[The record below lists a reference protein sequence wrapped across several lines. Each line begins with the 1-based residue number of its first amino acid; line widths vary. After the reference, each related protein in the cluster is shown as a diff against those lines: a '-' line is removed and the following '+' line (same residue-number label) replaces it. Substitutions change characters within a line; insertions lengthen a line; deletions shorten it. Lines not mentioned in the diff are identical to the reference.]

1 MNGGLAKPAPEN
13 TYTLVN
19 REFLCDCQLDLEH
32 ASIVR
37 QLSSCSMSK
46 STNMHMKF
54 TVDIAF
60 WEIFKTR
67 SPNSAS
73 NIQPHYTDEV
83 QIFSVD
89 LYEPQVKKL
98 DQLVNLESFMETMGT
113 DGLRI
118 PTFEEREASQ
128 HMQNIMPRWLN
139 NVLVMTCT
147 AMTTILMIMI
157 LVLLAKHFK
166 MKAFVSMLTLETLP
180 PPVEATN
187 FTATAL
193 ASALVAPNPA
203 RGTKVVCAY
212 PVSVIWQNIL
222 EYLVL
227 IYALTQFFRPIT
239 WCKGYKYNKKC
250 ALYLFVYDTE
260 HERYSPMKIMSLKG
274 PMHNYRIKYTGEGI
288 SLTLVRSWTYD
299 TMRISWGGVQVMDK
313 SDPVSL
319 PTTVIV
325 ALRHKIMT
333 RRIAQQLGEV
343 QYMLKQGSS
352 WHDITDYYRA
362 RKKAVNLK
370 TETGDKEV
378 TQSPKK
384 ARKEKSQK
392 KTKVQEEPVDV

>member
-1 MNGGLAKPAPEN
+1 M
-13 TYTLVN
+13 
-19 REFLCDCQLDLEH
+19 
-32 ASIVR
+32 
-37 QLSSCSMSK
+37 
-46 STNMHMKF
+46 
-54 TVDIAF
+54 
-60 WEIFKTR
+60 
-67 SPNSAS
+67 
-73 NIQPHYTDEV
+73 
-83 QIFSVD
+83 D

-98 DQLVNLESFMETMGT
+98 DQPVDLQSFLETMGA

-128 HMQNIMPRWLN
+128 PMQNIMPRWLN

-166 MKAFVSMLTLETLP
+166 MKALASMLTLETLP
-180 PPVEATN
+180 PPAEAAN

-193 ASALVAPNPA
+193 ASVIVAPNPA
-203 RGTKVVCAY
+203 IGTKVVCAY
-212 PVSVIWQNIL
+212 PVAVIWQNIL
-222 EYLVL
+222 GYLVL

-250 ALYLFVYDTE
+250 TLYLFVYDTE

-274 PMHNYRIKYTGEGI
+274 QMHNYRIKYTGEGI
-288 SLTLVRSWTYD
+288 SLTLVRSSTYD

-319 PTTVIV
+319 PTTVTV

-370 TETGDKEV
+370 AETGDREV
-378 TQSPKK
+378 TQSQKK